1 MLPQQRPATLIRCLG
16 VVFVSEVTEG
26 GTQHEDEKSCFLVCM
41 RGRAGYIHEYAKDLG
56 MNDDEAVYPSFYLRH
71 FVCALLPR
79 IILKFLLETRDV
91 VIKNNLFPVSLFL
104 LERPLWLVVKLDIG
118 FLY

>member
-1 MLPQQRPATLIRCLG
+1 MLPQHRPATLIRCLG
-16 VVFVSEVTEG
+16 VV
-26 GTQHEDEKSCFLVCM
+26 
-41 RGRAGYIHEYAKDLG
+41 
-56 MNDDEAVYPSFYLRH
+56 

-91 VIKNNLFPVSLFL
+91 IIKNNLFPVSLFL